1 MQMIE
6 RSKQLHLHV
15 TDSSINFTIL
25 NVVVTLNSRI
35 LLTPF
40 ALGKKINSRLVIRW
54 ESLQYESICYMVIY
68 ELESKSELNSFG
80 CLIFFFGCLSL
91 SSIHCRRLLGFFFAN
106 WALFKL
112 PAYYRQ
118 YEIFLGFF
126 C

>member
-80 CLIFFFGCLSL
+80 CLIFCSGVCLCL
-91 SSIHCRRLLGFFFAN
+91 QFIAV
-106 WALFKL
+106 
-112 PAYYRQ
+112 AY
-118 YEIFLGFF
+118 LDFF
-126 C
+126 CQLGIV